1 MKWIRERDALIAQT
15 MAFVQS
21 VTGKKDGFHPPETSA
36 TASAVTTETVTVQEI
51 VTVQIIEAEPPLA
64 LRPPEPKVEAS
75 PRPIQS
81 PPTQVPPVQ
90 IPPPRMGGDVRSEIQ
105 ARIANFR
112 KHQERF
118 EREREEYCAAT
129 LTKLRAAIRDPSLRP
144 SAED

>member
-1 MKWIRERDALIAQT
+1 MKWISERDALIAQT

-21 VTGKKDGFHPPETSA
+21 VTGKKDDFHPPERPTAAPDVPVETSP
-36 TASAVTTETVTVQEI
+36 S
-51 VTVQIIEAEPPLA
+51 
-64 LRPPEPKVEAS
+64 RPYRRDRGGRGIRGRDQAAAS
-75 PRPIQS
+75 PARPARHDPAARTS
-81 PPTQVPPVQ
+81 
-90 IPPPRMGGDVRSEIQ
+90 GDFRSEMQ

-144 SAED
+144 PAEN